1 MEGVL
6 MASRMK
12 AEVIE
17 VFGTKKDFE
26 YELDMKIKEL
36 TRSEIINV
44 SHSVTETN
52 KGTRYTAV
60 ILHRYDDAWWK

>member
-1 MEGVL
+1 

-12 AEVIE
+12 VDVLEVI
-17 VFGTKKDFE
+17 GNKKEFE
-26 YELDMKIKEL
+26 YELDMKVKEL
-36 TRSEIINV
+36 DRSEIINI

-52 KGTRYTAV
+52 KGTRYMAV

>member
-1 MEGVL
+1 

-12 AEVIE
+12 SEVIE

-36 TRSEIINV
+36 TKSEIINV
-44 SHSVTETN
+44 SIAVSETN
-52 KGTRYTAV
+52 RGTRYTAA
-60 ILHRYDDAWWK
+60 ILHRYDDAWFR

>member
-1 MEGVL
+1 

-12 AEVIE
+12 VDVLEVI
-17 VFGTKKDFE
+17 GNKKEFE
-26 YELDMKIKEL
+26 YELDMKVKEL
-36 TRSEIINV
+36 DRSEIINI

-60 ILHRYDDAWWK
+60 ILHRCDDAWWK